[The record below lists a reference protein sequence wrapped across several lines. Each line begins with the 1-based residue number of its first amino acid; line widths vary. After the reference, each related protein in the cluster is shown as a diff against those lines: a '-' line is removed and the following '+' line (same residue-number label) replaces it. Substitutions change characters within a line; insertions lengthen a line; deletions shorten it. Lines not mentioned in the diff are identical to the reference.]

1 MKNDRRTFA
10 ADGGAGSGADGG
22 GTGGGN
28 VPPPAPIV
36 PPAAWHAG
44 VEPEVLG
51 HWQNNNWDLTSPLAV
66 ATAATKA
73 AREAAQFAG
82 APPSELIRIPKAG
95 DEAGAR
101 AMWQRLGTPS
111 DPTGYDLT
119 GIKFA
124 DGTALDDGFVA
135 HFRTAAHKFNLPKDQ
150 AVGLAQEVVRFME
163 QAESADNQ
171 AAIAKNM
178 EQSTLLRTNWG
189 NKFDLNMHV
198 AREAALKLGYNEAE
212 IDSLQKTV
220 GYAKTMEHFRQ
231 LGMSTGEGRF
241 IEGGQGSGG
250 VYTKDQA
257 VSKKADLMK
266 DQAWVGRYL
275 KGGMAEKN
283 EMTQL
288 NTVIVG
294 EDDTAR
300 FRGY

>member
-1 MKNDRRTFA
+1 M
-10 ADGGAGSGADGG
+10 ADELS
-22 GTGGGN
+22 GGN
-28 VPPPAPIV
+28 AGGNPGATPNSPAGGNTAGNT
-36 PPAAWHAG
+36 PAAWHAG
-44 VEPEVLG
+44 VEPEILG
-51 HWQNNNWDLTSPLAV
+51 HWQNNNWDVSNPLAV
-66 ATAATKA
+66 ARAATRA

-82 APPSELIRIPKAG
+82 APPSELIRMPKAG

-101 AMWQRLGTPS
+101 AMWQRLGTPA

-135 HFRTAAHKFNLPKDQ
+135 HFRTAAHRFNLPKDQ

-171 AAIAKNM
+171 AAIAKNL

-198 AREAALKLGYNEAE
+198 AREAALKLGYSEAE

-231 LGMSTGEGRF
+231 MGMSTGEGRF
-241 IEGGQGSGG
+241 VEGGQSSGG

-266 DQAWVGRYL
+266 DQAWVDRYL

-283 EMTQL
+283 EMTAL
-288 NTVIVG
+288 NTIIVG

-300 FRGY
+300 SRGR